1 MTKTISFVPSPP
13 GLAMERRRPGRRNYT
28 NQHLIQLLRNP
39 ADASGYSIDRRGISK
54 DHGDFGLDHDEE
66 AMLNGTIS
74 PFDGASQLGSLS
86 PPVTSEQQGSTARG
100 TPTTFLANQA
110 SYVAGVA
117 VATPEGTV
125 SIENI
130 TAGDVLLTMAGNRT
144 VTWTRHFS
152 VNPAAEQHREWVAP
166 VCIRRDA
173 IAPGQPAK
181 DLWFSPTHCVLIE
194 NLLVPAGLLIN
205 GKTVVQ
211 DCDNTVVEYCHVLF
225 DRPSHGRLAGSADQA
240 SPIWHRL
247 AERAAHLS
255 AAKLGLHLLA
265 DGKPVY
271 PVEIHDSR
279 QIFIMPSGCRE
290 LQLASRHEADVVK
303 LVMTTQ
309 DGCDVIPAD
318 HPGLLMGWGPCR
330 HEGTA
335 MWRSVVGPAQLP
347 LNDVADGTMIAVYLR
362 STT

>member
-1 MTKTISFVPSPP
+1 MTRTIPFVPSPP
-13 GLAMERRRPGRRNYT
+13 AMAVERRRPGRRNYT
-28 NQHLIQLLRNP
+28 NQHLIRLLRNP
-39 ADASGYSIDRRGISK
+39 ADAAGDSVDWQFVSNDC
-54 DHGDFGLDHDEE
+54 GDFGLDRDEE

-74 PFDGASQLGSLS
+74 PFDGASQLGNLS
-86 PPVTSEQQGSTARG
+86 PPVSSEQQGSATRG

-110 SYVAGVA
+110 CYVSGVT

-125 SIENI
+125 SVENI
-130 TAGDVLLTMAGNRT
+130 TAGDVLLTLGGNRT
-144 VTWTRHFS
+144 VTWTRHFK
-152 VNPAAEQHREWVAP
+152 VNPAAERHREWVAP

-211 DCDNTVVEYCHVLF
+211 DCDDTAVEYCHVLF
-225 DRPSHGRLAGSADQA
+225 DRSSHGRLAGSADQA

-271 PVEIHDSR
+271 PVEIHGSR
-279 QIFIMPSGCRE
+279 QIFVMPSGCRE
-290 LQLASRHEADVVK
+290 LQLASQSEAGVIK

-309 DGCDVIPAD
+309 DSCDVIPSD
-318 HPGLLMGWGPCR
+318 HPGLLKGWGPCQR
-330 HEGTA
+330 EGTA
-335 MWRSVVGPAQLP
+335 MWRSVIGHAQLP
-347 LNDVADGTMIAVYLR
+347 VGEIADGTMIAVHLR
-362 STT
+362 NTT